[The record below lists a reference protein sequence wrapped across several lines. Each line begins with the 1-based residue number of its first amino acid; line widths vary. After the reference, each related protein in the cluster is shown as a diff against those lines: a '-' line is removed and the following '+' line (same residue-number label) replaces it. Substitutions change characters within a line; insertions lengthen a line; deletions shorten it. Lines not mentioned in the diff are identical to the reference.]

1 MCGRFQAAGVFC
13 EGVSEVVGAKRFD
26 PRYYQLAV
34 QCALLLVGALSLQ
47 FTIPWQNIV
56 AVLVAAL
63 LTQWG
68 FLRVYGLPLQT
79 LSAFNTGFSIIILLY
94 AAHWGWLALAA
105 CMAIA
110 SKFLIRFHGRH
121 VFNPSNLGIVAVLL
135 ATDAAWVAH
144 GKWGQALWL
153 GLLLAGFGLVWLLGW
168 RQMLTSL
175 VFMGVYAGLLLARAA
190 WLGDP
195 WAIPLHQLQNGALLI
210 FTFFM
215 LSDPMTTP
223 QSVAGRIL
231 FGTWVAV
238 LGWVLQ
244 FGYFIPNAF
253 LYALVVS
260 SPLVLLINGRFAG
273 APFHWPVRS
282 QT

>member
-1 MCGRFQAAGVFC
+1 MQLISIQLPQVI
-13 EGVSEVVGAKRFD
+13 KRLD

-34 QCALLLVGALSLQ
+34 QCALLLVGMLTLQ

-56 AVLVAAL
+56 AVLSVAL
-63 LTQWG
+63 LTQWA
-68 FLRVYGLPLQT
+68 FLRYYGLPQQT
-79 LSAFNTGFSIIILLY
+79 LSALNTSFSIIILLY

-105 CMAIA
+105 FIAIV
-110 SKFLIRFHGRH
+110 SKFLLRFRGRH
-121 VFNPSNLGIVAVLL
+121 VFNPSNLGIVAILL

-144 GKWGQALWL
+144 GKWGHALWL
-153 GLLLAGFGLVWLLGW
+153 GLLLAGSGLVWLLGW

-175 VFMGVYAGLLLARAA
+175 VFLLVYVGLLVVRAL

-210 FTFFM
+210 FSFFM

-223 QSVAGRIL
+223 QSVSGRIL
-231 FGTWVAV
+231 FGAWVAV

-244 FGYFIPNAF
+244 FMYFIPNAF

>member
-1 MCGRFQAAGVFC
+1 MCVIFTQFLRLAK
-13 EGVSEVVGAKRFD
+13 GAD

-34 QCALLLVGALSLQ
+34 QCSLLLVGMLTLQ
-47 FTIPWQNIV
+47 FTIPGSNIV
-56 AVLVAAL
+56 AVLATAL

-68 FLRVYGLPLQT
+68 FLRWYGLPLQT
-79 LSAFNTGFSIIILLY
+79 LSALNTSFSIIILLY

-105 CMAIA
+105 GIAIA
-110 SKFLIRFHGRH
+110 SKFLLRIQGRH
-121 VFNPSNLGIVAVLL
+121 VFNPSNIGIAAVLL
-135 ATDAAWVAH
+135 ATDSAWVAH
-144 GKWGQALWL
+144 GKWGHALWL

-175 VFMGVYAGLLLARAA
+175 AFLAAYACLLAGRAL

-223 QSVAGRIL
+223 QSTAGRLL
-231 FGTWVAV
+231 FGVWVAV
-238 LGWVLQ
+238 LGWALQ
-244 FGYFIPNAF
+244 FRLFIPNAF
-253 LYALVVS
+253 LYALAAS